1 MANPLLVEPTQAR
14 AHTPTDFL
22 GFREDWDSGGGV
34 VEVEEGRGRREL
46 CLRAE
51 ASSLLATLGVSI
63 VQEALM
69 EKETL
74 RLPGS
79 ACQGPSSD

>member
-1 MANPLLVEPTQAR
+1 M
-14 AHTPTDFL
+14 
-22 GFREDWDSGGGV
+22 